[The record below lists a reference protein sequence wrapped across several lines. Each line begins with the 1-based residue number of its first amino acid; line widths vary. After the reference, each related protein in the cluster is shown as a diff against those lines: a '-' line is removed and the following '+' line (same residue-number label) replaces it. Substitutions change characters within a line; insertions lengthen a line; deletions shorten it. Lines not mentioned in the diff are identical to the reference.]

1 MNYLDIYHNL
11 RYMPIAIN
19 NYYGDPTLQWDNTLW
34 KVERLNRDKHLGP
47 VGILTRGYI
56 SERMAK
62 ELRSLAK
69 DLKLIVLV
77 SVSGLPPHIEP
88 AGEKHRYQTIRNCVS
103 ADIPVLVCVR
113 PIIASING
121 NLETMERIVSQAV
134 EAGAK
139 YFVFS
144 GIRGN
149 DEILLKTDMTDE
161 ERKTYMLRVK
171 LLPPGFRDIID
182 YLTKKYEIDSS
193 TRVACGVSKVLDL
206 ERCYNHYESSPI
218 LSRCDICYFKERCR
232 KPVKPREGS
241 LELVQAMGYQIEYI
255 ERDNEFS
262 CTTTPATRK
271 NCPSCC
277 TCCFMQDITRI
288 EVYNEKITL
297 GDLGLIRFIT
307 DVPAVKYGV
316 VDGTPDT
323 GHCHIPVLPDY
334 KNIHTVNSWYVL
346 SRNLKR
352 CFGCSYCI
360 VQAYDAKEEIE
371 YGMFPLDLAKLLA
384 ERINKK
390 KEEVVV

>member
-11 RYMPIAIN
+11 RNMPIAIN
-19 NYYGDPTLQWDNTLW
+19 NYYGDPTLQWDNTSW
-34 KVERLNRDKHLGP
+34 KVARLNSDKHIGP

-62 ELRSLAK
+62 ELRNLAK

-77 SVSGLPPHIEP
+77 SISGLPPHIEP
-88 AGEKHRYQTIRNCVS
+88 AGEKHRYQTIKNCVS
-103 ADIPVLVCVR
+103 ADIPVLVCIR

-121 NLETMERIVSQAV
+121 NLESMERIVSQAV

-149 DEILLKTDMTDE
+149 DEILLKTDITDE

-171 LLPPGFRDIID
+171 LLPQGFRDIID

-241 LELVQAMGYQIEYI
+241 LELIRAMGYEIEYI
-255 ERDNEFS
+255 ERNNEFS

-277 TCCFMQDITRI
+277 TCCFMQDITRV
-288 EVYNEKITL
+288 EVYNENITL
-297 GDLGLIRFIT
+297 GDLGFIRFIT

-316 VDGTPDT
+316 VDGSPDT

-371 YGMFPLDLAKLLA
+371 YGMFPMNLAKLLA
-384 ERINKK
+384 ERINNK
-390 KEEVVV
+390 KEEVVG